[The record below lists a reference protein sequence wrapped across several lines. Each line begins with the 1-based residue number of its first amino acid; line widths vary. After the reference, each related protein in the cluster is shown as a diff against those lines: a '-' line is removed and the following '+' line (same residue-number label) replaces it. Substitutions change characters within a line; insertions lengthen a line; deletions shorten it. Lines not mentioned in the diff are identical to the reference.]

1 MGRKAFDFQ
10 KEKLSLAFWKEIDYT
25 IKVNSC
31 RCDGMVDVVDSK
43 STASD
48 GVPVRVRS
56 PAPKA
61 KERHPLGGVL
71 CFFVPVSD
79 SNPFQCQMPV
89 AFGCHQFKNW
99 WQPYDLPPKGAN
111 RPSSPVTGPNSTLS
125 FRCTPPNYPSVISL
139 RRAGIA
145 RPLAPPLG
153 ELASDQRA

>member
-61 KERHPLGGVL
+61 ENATLW
-71 CFFVPVSD
+71 
-79 SNPFQCQMPV
+79 V
-89 AFGCHQFKNW
+89 AFSAFMAAFGLEPISMPNASGIW
-99 WQPYDLPPKGAN
+99 RPPVQKLVASIRFAPGQIGY
-111 RPSSPVTGPNSTLS
+111 RVRHRR
-125 FRCTPPNYPSVISL
+125 RCGTSARGTTPTDSIIGSHPQNKHHL
-139 RRAGIA
+139 RCGTSA
-145 RPLAPPLG
+145 
-153 ELASDQRA
+153 